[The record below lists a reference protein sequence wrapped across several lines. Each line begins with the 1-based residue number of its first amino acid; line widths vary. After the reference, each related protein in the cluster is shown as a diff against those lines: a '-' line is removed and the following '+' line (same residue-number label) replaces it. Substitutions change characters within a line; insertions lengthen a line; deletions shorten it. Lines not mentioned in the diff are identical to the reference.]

1 MLFQII
7 GNLFLDFFQRSS
19 FLLIRLGLIDT
30 KRLLHIKKPVR
41 FNPVLVHIFFIGSIF
56 GFIAGLFQDLFNP
69 SFLGLNALTKTLVG
83 FALGRAGAQ
92 TERDHPVFLLAL
104 FGVSALAHDFI
115 YLLFFTQLRLGHFFV
130 TWLTVSLP
138 SAVYTAVVGVAVH
151 VGVAFFLTEVVRN
164 LGKTRS

>member
-1 MLFQII
+1 VKGLGI
-7 GNLFLDFFQRSS
+7 GVVLIVF
-19 FLLIRLGLIDT
+19 FLLQTFFSDALTFGQIGPDFPLLI
-30 KRLLHIKKPVR
+30 VAY
-41 FNPVLVHIFFIGSIF
+41 FAIFRGAIAGSVF
-56 GFIAGLFQDLFNP
+56 GFVVGLFQDLFNP

-104 FGVSALAHDFI
+104 FGLSALAHDFV

-138 SAVYTAVVGVAVH
+138 SAVYTAVVGIAVH

>member
-1 MLFQII
+1 VKGLGTGVVLAVFFVLQTLFCDALTFGKI
-7 GNLFLDFFQRSS
+7 GPDFP
-19 FLLIRLGLIDT
+19 LLI
-30 KRLLHIKKPVR
+30 VAY
-41 FNPVLVHIFFIGSIF
+41 FAIFRGAIAGSIF
-56 GFIAGLFQDLFNP
+56 GFVVGLFQDLFNP

-104 FGVSALAHDFI
+104 FGLSALAHDFV
-115 YLLFFTQLRLGHFFV
+115 YLLFFTQFRLGHFFV
-130 TWLTVSLP
+130 TLLTVSLP
-138 SAVYTAVVGVAVH
+138 SALYTAVVGLAVH

>member
-1 MLFQII
+1 VVLVVF
-7 GNLFLDFFQRSS
+7 
-19 FLLIRLGLIDT
+19 FLLQALFSDALTFGRIGPDFPLLIVAYFAVF
-30 KRLLHIKKPVR
+30 RGSIA
-41 FNPVLVHIFFIGSIF
+41 GSIF
-56 GFIAGLFQDLFNP
+56 GFVAGFFQDLFNP

-104 FGVSALAHDFI
+104 FGVSALAHDLI
-115 YLLFFTQLRLGHFFV
+115 YLLFFTQFRLGELFV

-138 SAVYTAVVGVAVH
+138 SAAYTAVVGIAVH
-151 VGVAFFLTEVVRN
+151 VGAGFFLTEVVRS